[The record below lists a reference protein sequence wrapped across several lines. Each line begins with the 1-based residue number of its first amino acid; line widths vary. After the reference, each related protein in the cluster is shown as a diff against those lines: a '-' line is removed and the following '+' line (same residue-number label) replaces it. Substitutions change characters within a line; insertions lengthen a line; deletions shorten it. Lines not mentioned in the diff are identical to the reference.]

1 MISLLNFYLE
11 ILQQVTPLAAT
22 YDTLRWFF
30 KTEPQ
35 VKNIPRHEGENSFQA
50 EKAEKWKEFGWDAGS
65 AYWFGGIADRVV
77 HGWLMKK
84 SRGI

>member
-1 MISLLNFYLE
+1 MKE
-11 ILQQVTPLAAT
+11 
-22 YDTLRWFF
+22 
-30 KTEPQ
+30 
-35 VKNIPRHEGENSFQA
+35 ENSFQA